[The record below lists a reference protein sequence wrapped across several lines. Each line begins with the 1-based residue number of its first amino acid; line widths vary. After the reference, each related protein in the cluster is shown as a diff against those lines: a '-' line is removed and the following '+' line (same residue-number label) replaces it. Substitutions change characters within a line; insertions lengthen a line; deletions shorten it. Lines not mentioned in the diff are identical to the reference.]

1 MTPRLPRS
9 LSPDMFGSLLDDLP
23 ADVFDAEFPRA
34 CEQLDHFIG
43 ALAGELALTLSL
55 PRGKPISIDALVLE
69 RGWVAGSE
77 TTLRWLLSTLEL
89 FGHASRRGDA
99 WVIAAFNSTPSS
111 AQLRS
116 AALAT
121 NPAVEPAYEVL
132 ALAAAALPDV
142 LRGTVRGED
151 ALFGPRTMGVWFSY
165 FSNDN
170 PLYAPSNRVTA
181 TAAARAAC
189 PSPRVLE
196 LGGGGGSAAEEVA
209 RRLTAAG
216 KPPWLYHFSELQPA
230 FLRRGA
236 RVAQAAL
243 PPATAFGAFRYDINE
258 PPAAQGVEPRQYDL
272 IVAVNTVHL
281 ARDLTVTL
289 TMLRSLL
296 ADGGALVL
304 GELIRP
310 ASTGAVHLELPF
322 SLLSSF
328 RETAAAS
335 AGRRP
340 AGFLP
345 EAMWRDALHAA
356 GFRRISTLPKS
367 LAACAERYP
376 GFYAAAFTAR

>member
-1 MTPRLPRS
+1 MTPRLPRPLS
-9 LSPDMFGSLLDDLP
+9 LDMFGTLLDDLP
-23 ADVFDAEFPRA
+23 ADVFDAEFPPA
-34 CEQLDHFIG
+34 CEQLDRFIG
-43 ALAGELALTLSL
+43 ALAGELVLALSL
-55 PRGKPISIDALVLE
+55 PRGEEITIDSLMLE

-77 TTLRWLLSTLEL
+77 TTLRWLFSTLEL
-89 FGHASRRGDA
+89 FGYASRRGDA
-99 WVIAAFNSTPSS
+99 WVVAARNSSPPS

-116 AALAT
+116 TALAT

-165 FSNDN
+165 FSNRN

-181 TAAARAAC
+181 AAAARAAC

-209 RRLTAAG
+209 RRLIAAG
-216 KPPWLYHFSELQPA
+216 KTPWLYHFSELQPA

-236 RVAQAAL
+236 RAAQAAL
-243 PPATAFGAFRYDINE
+243 PPETAFKAFRYDINE
-258 PPAAQGVEPRQYDL
+258 PPSAQGVEPRQYDL

-296 ADGGALVL
+296 AEGGAVVL

-310 ASTGAVHLELPF
+310 ASTGTVHLELPF
-322 SLLSSF
+322 TLLASF

-335 AGRRP
+335 FATRP

-345 EAMWRDALHAA
+345 ETMWRDALHAA
-356 GFRRISTLPKS
+356 GFRRIDMLPNN
-367 LAACAERYP
+367 LGACVELYP